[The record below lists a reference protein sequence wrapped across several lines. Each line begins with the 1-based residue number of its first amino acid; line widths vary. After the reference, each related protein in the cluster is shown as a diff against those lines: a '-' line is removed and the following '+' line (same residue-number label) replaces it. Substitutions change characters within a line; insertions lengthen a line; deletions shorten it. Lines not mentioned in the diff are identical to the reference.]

1 MATLLD
7 YRRRIRS
14 VRQTQQMTRAMKFV
28 AAAQLRRAQ
37 ARVFAAR
44 PYAQEILRV
53 LRSAAARME
62 APAHP
67 LLEARP
73 VQRILLVAVS
83 ADKGLCGPFN
93 ANLIRAALQFLQ
105 EHREQRPL
113 VIGVGRKVCH
123 ALRRQGW
130 RLLAEYVDIFR
141 RVEME
146 HARQLAGQIAEVYL
160 TGQADAVYV
169 VYNEF
174 KSVLRQ
180 QIVVET
186 LLPLSPE
193 VVEAPRGRLPD
204 YIYEDPPEVIF
215 ARLLPR
221 YLDAEV
227 FRVLLESAAGE
238 QAARMTAM
246 DAATSNAADLIDQL
260 TLEMNKVR
268 QASITKEIIEVV
280 SGAAATGR

>member
-67 LLEARP
+67 LLDVRP

-105 EHREQRPL
+105 EHREQQPQ

-130 RLLAEYVDIFR
+130 RLLAEYVDLFR
-141 RVEME
+141 RVEMA
-146 HARQLAGQIAEVYL
+146 HARQLASQIAEVYL
-160 TGQADAVYV
+160 AGQADAVYV

-227 FRVLLESAAGE
+227 FRILLESAAGE

>member
-1 MATLLD
+1 
-7 YRRRIRS
+7 
-14 VRQTQQMTRAMKFV
+14 V
-28 AAAQLRRAQ
+28 
-37 ARVFAAR
+37 
-44 PYAQEILRV
+44 
-53 LRSAAARME
+53 
-62 APAHP
+62 
-67 LLEARP
+67 RP

-105 EHREQRPL
+105 EHREQQPQ

-141 RVEME
+141 RVEMA

-160 TGQADAVYV
+160 AGQADAVYV

-215 ARLLPR
+215 ERLLPR

>member
-67 LLEARP
+67 LLDVRP

-105 EHREQRPL
+105 EHREQQPQ

-130 RLLAEYVDIFR
+130 RLLAEYVDLFR
-141 RVEME
+141 RVEMA
-146 HARQLAGQIAEVYL
+146 HARQLASQIAEVYL
-160 TGQADAVYV
+160 AGQADAVYV

-227 FRVLLESAAGE
+227 FRILLESAAGE

-246 DAATSNAADLIDQL
+246 DAATSNAAELIDQL

>member
-62 APAHP
+62 APVHP
-67 LLEARP
+67 LLEVRP

-105 EHREQRPL
+105 EHREQQPQ

-141 RVEME
+141 RVEMA
-146 HARQLAGQIAEVYL
+146 HARQLASQIAEVYL
-160 TGQADAVYV
+160 AGQADAVYV

-215 ARLLPR
+215 ERLLPR

>member
-93 ANLIRAALQFLQ
+93 ANLIRTALQFLQ
-105 EHREQRPL
+105 EHREQQPR

-227 FRVLLESAAGE
+227 FRVLLESAVGE